1 MQISKC
7 ADMQM
12 INNSEQNRYRKIR
25 NPKFTPPLGGRGAT
39 FFPTF
44 APMAITQ
51 QFDSII
57 FDLDGTLWDSTANVA
72 IAWQKAK
79 DEVDYIRDDI
89 TQETVRSITGM
100 AYDAIFE
107 KLFPYLDAATRL
119 EFKTLGAKYEL
130 EILHS
135 KGGDFYPALAETL
148 TYLKSKYRLFI
159 VSNCQ
164 LGYIDVFLA
173 MDNMAGY
180 FEGHQC
186 YGTKGQP
193 KFQNMMDVVA
203 DYDLKSPVYIGDTM
217 GDRDSAEKA
226 GVPFIF
232 ATYGFGKVADGYIA
246 TIDSFSDLTK
256 IL

>member
-1 MQISKC
+1 
-7 ADMQM
+7 
-12 INNSEQNRYRKIR
+12 
-25 NPKFTPPLGGRGAT
+25 
-39 FFPTF
+39 
-44 APMAITQ
+44 MAITQ

-72 IAWQKAK
+72 IAWQQAK
-79 DEVDYIRDDI
+79 NQVDYITQDI

-100 AYDAIFE
+100 AYDAIFD
-107 KLFPYLDAATRL
+107 KLYPYLDDTKRQ
-119 EFKTLGAKYEL
+119 EFKKLSAKYEL

-135 KGGDFYPALAETL
+135 KGGDFYPALTETL

-164 LGYIDVFLA
+164 LGYIDVFLN
-173 MDNMAGY
+173 MENMASY

-186 YGTKGQP
+186 YGTKGLP
-193 KFQNMMDVVA
+193 KFQNIMDVVA
-203 DYDLKSPVYIGDTM
+203 DYDLKAPVYIGDTM

-226 GVPFIF
+226 DVPFIF
-232 ATYGFGKVADGYIA
+232 ATYGFGKVNDGYIA
-246 TIDSFSDLTK
+246 TIDSFDNLTE